1 MGKYAPHEQHRI
13 FERRMKRY
21 PHARLVPMEE
31 YNIVPWMAAADTLL
45 SEASSTVFDFLAL
58 GKTGIIYDLPG
69 DRLKHSDGMPLLGED
84 NRAFLKH
91 AFVHVGRP
99 EDLAAAVVRALD
111 PTPAMQAAQDR
122 ERDHLFYRLDG
133 RASERMKHT
142 IEALL
147 EEGGHENA
155 PDEPGRRV

>member
-1 MGKYAPHEQHRI
+1 
-13 FERRMKRY
+13 
-21 PHARLVPMEE
+21 MEE

-84 NRAFLKH
+84 NRAFLKD

-99 EDLAAAVVRALD
+99 DDLGDAVTRALA
-111 PTPAMQAAQDR
+111 PTAAMRAAQDR
-122 ERDHLFYRLDG
+122 EREHSVLRAG
-133 RASERMKHT
+133 RAR
-142 IEALL
+142 IGAD
-147 EEGGHENA
+147 EGEHRGA
-155 PDEPGRRV
+155 AGGGGARKRPGRAGA

>member
-1 MGKYAPHEQHRI
+1 MHRI
-13 FERRMKRY
+13 FQRRVRKY
-21 PHARLVPMEE
+21 PHALLVPMEE

-58 GKTGIIYDLPG
+58 GRTGIIYDLPS

-84 NRAFLKH
+84 NRAFLRD
-91 AFVHVGRP
+91 AFVHVASP
-99 EDLAAAVVRALD
+99 DDLGDAITRALA
-111 PTPAMQAAQDR
+111 PTEAMRAQQDQER
-122 ERDHLFYRLDG
+122 EHLFHRLDG
-133 RASERMKHT
+133 QASERMKAS

-155 PDEPGRRV
+155 PEEPGR